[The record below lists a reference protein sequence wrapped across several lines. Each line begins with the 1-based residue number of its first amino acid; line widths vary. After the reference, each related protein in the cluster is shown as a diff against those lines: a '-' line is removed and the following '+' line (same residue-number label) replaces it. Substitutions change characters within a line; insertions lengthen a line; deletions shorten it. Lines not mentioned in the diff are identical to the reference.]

1 MYLIFSILSTP
12 CIITATALLSIVPP
26 IIDCMEAGACG
37 NIVSIYRQEL
47 ENKPW
52 IPDLS
57 TAKPCELYLS
67 TLDYFQTLP
76 NIAKLDQE
84 GIGIAVDSLS
94 TCCY

>member
-47 ENKPW
+47 EINHGF
-52 IPDLS
+52 L
-57 TAKPCELYLS
+57 T
-67 TLDYFQTLP
+67 
-76 NIAKLDQE
+76 
-84 GIGIAVDSLS
+84 
-94 TCCY
+94 

>member
-37 NIVSIYRQEL
+37 NIVSIYRQKL

-57 TAKPCELYLS
+57 TAKPDELYLS
-67 TLDYFQTLP
+67 TLDYFQILP
-76 NIAKLDQE
+76 NIAKHGQV
-84 GIGIAVDSLS
+84 GIGIADDWLC
-94 TCCY
+94 TCCH